1 MGTFRLWSTA
11 LLAAASGAAV
21 VASSPT
27 DSRGD
32 KTMYQV
38 EARLVQCRP
47 DGTQQ
52 VLAEPVLATVAERPM
67 SFSNTYQ
74 VPAPNNL
81 PGNKRVTAGK
91 TLELT
96 LHRTDE
102 GLFLDG
108 EFKVATVKEA
118 GQHSVRVAT
127 VGMRLM
133 EKITLG
139 KPIVV
144 PFVLSETPE
153 QHGRFEL
160 VVTEAVPG
168 RLVRQLH
175 PVR

>member
-1 MGTFRLWSTA
+1 MNLPRIRL
-11 LLAAASGAAV
+11 
-21 VASSPT
+21 
-27 DSRGD
+27 
-32 KTMYQV
+32 
-38 EARLVQCRP
+38 EAREPNVNHFAPL
-47 DGTQQ
+47 DGLTGQSHDP
-52 VLAEPVLATVAERPM
+52 A
-67 SFSNTYQ
+67 
-74 VPAPNNL
+74 APNNL

-127 VGMRLM
+127 VGIRLM

-160 VVTEAVPG
+160 VVTEAVPS